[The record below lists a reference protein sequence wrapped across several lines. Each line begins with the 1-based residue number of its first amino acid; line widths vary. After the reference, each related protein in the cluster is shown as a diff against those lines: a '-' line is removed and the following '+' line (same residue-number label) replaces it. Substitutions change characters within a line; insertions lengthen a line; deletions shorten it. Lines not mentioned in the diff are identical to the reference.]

1 MTEFE
6 FLRIFE
12 DTMAEVALDADPAIC
27 EEVRRRVVLRV
38 LREWQNSHRIE
49 FFDHTL
55 QQIDS
60 RLSALRREVFWSLK

>member
-38 LREWQNSHRIE
+38 LREWQNSH
-49 FFDHTL
+49 TL

-60 RLSALRREVFWSLK
+60 RLSTLRREVFWSLK